1 MAKWKDIRK
10 ELLKD
15 PEVKKVYDELES
27 EYRLAHS
34 LIEARLAKKM
44 TQAQLAKKSGVS
56 QVMIARLESGTSN
69 PTVGTVGRVAGVL
82 GKELKLVGSDH

>member
-1 MAKWKDIRK
+1 MAKWKDIK
-10 ELLKD
+10 EELLKD
-15 PEVKKVYDELES
+15 PEVKKAYDELEP

-44 TQAQLAKKSGVS
+44 TQAQLAKESGMS

-69 PTVGTVGRVAGVL
+69 PTISTVSKVAHAL
-82 GKELKLVGSDH
+82 GKELRLVGAR